1 MRAHPAPARVP
12 SHHRPF
18 NVWRAADGT
27 TLTLRPVCPEDVER
41 TLRFVE
47 SLSYGT
53 RYFRF
58 GRGDFRLK
66 EAEARCICSPN
77 PTECVEFIVLA
88 AREGD
93 EHEVASGRYCLD
105 ADGRGCEFA
114 LVVGDDWQGH
124 GIARR
129 LIATLIDSASRR
141 GLARMYG
148 RVLATNRSM
157 IALAQRMGFHL
168 KPTESRA
175 VVEVE
180 RLLESDTATFPR
192 MPPTQSMDG
201 TAPEGPACLLP
212 GPQVCRNAAR
222 RAKRGA
228 DHPAAGVNAS
238 CRACPWAPWANHRR
252 G

>member
-1 MRAHPAPARVP
+1 MLAHPVPAPVLP
-12 SHHRPF
+12 QGRPF
-18 NVWRAADGT
+18 NAWRTADGT
-27 TLTLRPVCPEDVER
+27 ALTLRPVRPEDVER
-41 TLRFVE
+41 TLRFVA

-58 GRGDFRLK
+58 GRGDFRLE

-88 AREGD
+88 ALKDD
-93 EHEVASGRYCLD
+93 EREVASGRYCLD
-105 ADGRGCEFA
+105 ADGRSCEFA
-114 LVVGDDWQGH
+114 LVVGDEWQGH

-129 LIATLIDSASRR
+129 LVAALVGSAKRR

-168 KPTESRA
+168 KPTDSRA
-175 VVEVE
+175 VVEIE
-180 RLLESDTATFPR
+180 CMLDGDT
-192 MPPTQSMDG
+192 TQPVIEP
-201 TAPEGPACLLP
+201 APEGPACLLP

-222 RAKRGA
+222 RATRGG
-228 DHPAAGVNAS
+228 DHPAAGLNAS
-238 CRACPWAPWANHRR
+238 CRACPWAPSATRQR

>member
-1 MRAHPAPARVP
+1 MRAHPAPAPVP
-12 SHHRPF
+12 PHHRPF
-18 NVWRAADGT
+18 NVWHAADGT

-58 GRGDFRLK
+58 GRGDFRLE

-77 PTECVEFIVLA
+77 PTECVAFIVLA

-93 EHEVASGRYCLD
+93 
-105 ADGRGCEFA
+105 
-114 LVVGDDWQGH
+114 DWQGN
-124 GIARR
+124 GIAHR

-180 RLLESDTATFPR
+180 RLLDGDTTTLPP
-192 MPPTQSMDG
+192 MPPTQSIDG

-222 RAKRGA
+222 RATRGA